1 MIYTNLVF
9 DIGSS
14 QEILT
19 RQRFLRQI
27 VFEKKT
33 FGHVTMF
40 WLTQT
45 VSKHQFLHLSL
56 LRSNTLIIL
65 NAITVS

>member
-19 RQRFLRQI
+19 HQPLLGQIIFLN
-27 VFEKKT
+27 
-33 FGHVTMF
+33 MLF
-40 WLTQT
+40 WLKQ
-45 VSKHQFLHLSL
+45 
-56 LRSNTLIIL
+56 LIL
-65 NAITVS
+65 QNVLV